1 MILIAGKIVYF
12 SMIRY
17 LLTKWNLIR
26 NLENHENEGRSANFH
41 FQVGG
46 VSLLGYVEK
55 IFIFKGGGWGT
66 LLGGGVWQRMVQFE
80 GRGKRDEGSSL
91 RWSVEHTL
99 MYTGGCQHRVRIN
112 KIGLHMGDV
121 PPHSPCHYGK
131 PWKAPFNLKF
141 C

>member
-66 LLGGGVWQRMVQFE
+66 LLGGGGGYGRGWYSLREE
-80 GRGKRDEGSSL
+80 GRGMREVHSDGV
-91 RWSVEHTL
+91 WSIL
-99 MYTGGCQHRVRIN
+99 
-112 KIGLHMGDV
+112 
-121 PPHSPCHYGK
+121 
-131 PWKAPFNLKF
+131 
-141 C
+141 